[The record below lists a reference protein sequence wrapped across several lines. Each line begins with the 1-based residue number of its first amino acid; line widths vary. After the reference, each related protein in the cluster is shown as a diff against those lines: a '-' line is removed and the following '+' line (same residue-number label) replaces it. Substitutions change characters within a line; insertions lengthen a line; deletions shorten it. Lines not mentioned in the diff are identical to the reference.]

1 MSESTSVFHG
11 VVHGKTIELEQRPD
25 FPDGQP
31 VTVTVKPAFGCQ
43 EANVSPIE
51 ALKRA
56 AGSWS
61 DDVQGLDEFLDWNR
75 RQRKMSRR
83 EIPE

>member
-1 MSESTSVFHG
+1 M
-11 VVHGKTIELEQRPD
+11 
-25 FPDGQP
+25 
-31 VTVTVKPAFGCQ
+31 TVTVKPAFGCQ
-43 EANVSPIE
+43 GAEVSAIE

-75 RQRKMSRR
+75 RQRRMSCR